1 MVIKMNRIRNAKLTN
16 VAKALRRQMTKEE
29 RHLWYDFLK
38 LLPQTVNRQKV
49 IGRFVVD
56 FYCAEARLVIEVDG
70 SGHYTDE
77 KRKADAERDEQLA
90 KMGISVVR
98 YSNSD
103 IQRKFDQVCA
113 DILQHIQAQT

>member
-1 MVIKMNRIRNAKLTN
+1 LVIKMNRIRNAKLTN

>member
-1 MVIKMNRIRNAKLTN
+1 MNRIRNAKLTN